1 MESNKKAAAQKCFK
15 NGYCRLESFPNA
27 DVNDDVNDDDDDD
40 DDDNDDDN
48 VDDDADD
55 DVIDDDDVDDCQNLS
70 EERNTIKQ
78 IRQ

>member
-27 DVNDDVNDDDDDD
+27 DVNDDDNDDDVDDDD
-40 DDDNDDDN
+40 DDDND
-48 VDDDADD
+48 VDDD
-55 DVIDDDDVDDCQNLS
+55 DDCQNLS